1 MRWWSFTLRGAMPP
15 YLLILALLAPAVVT
29 IAIDRRLR
37 RSK

>member
-1 MRWWSFTLRGAMPP
+1 MPP

-37 RSK
+37 RRE